1 MVSTFNAQYKPG
13 LVDGAAHQ
21 ARFRSP
27 TAVVEIPLEAFEPRE
42 DMQLKDSDGRGAAS
56 AVVVADT
63 QNNVLRVAII
73 SHSAA
78 GGKGSYVKKFATSG
92 VWMRPRGMCCVSD
105 GMLVCDAGHHRIRS
119 VSFDGRRVVP
129 FAGCGKKGHK
139 DGPVD
144 KAMFDNPSS
153 VCVCPTDG
161 SVPAPL
167 SHTMHSSNGFRKSTS
182 PQNRQ
187 LIVSISN
194 CKQPVDNFVGELTF

>member
-1 MVSTFNAQYKPG
+1 MVSTFNSQYKPG

-42 DMQLKDSDGRGAAS
+42 DMQLRDSDGRGPAS

-63 QNNVLRVAII
+63 QNNALRVAII
-73 SHSAA
+73 SHAAA

-119 VSFDGRRVVP
+119 HPGTCF
-129 FAGCGKKGHK
+129 
-139 DGPVD
+139 
-144 KAMFDNPSS
+144 
-153 VCVCPTDG
+153 
-161 SVPAPL
+161 
-167 SHTMHSSNGFRKSTS
+167 
-182 PQNRQ
+182 
-187 LIVSISN
+187 I
-194 CKQPVDNFVGELTF
+194 